1 MNMSNPFPIDD
12 DLPMADPVGVAQRPG
27 VALVRSAA
35 PTFGTYLSIVRERK
49 WLVLGTA
56 AVVTVLALIWV
67 QGVTGGTQ
75 ARAEEARSLES
86 IDIAVSPSGAVTAVS
101 GTTVSVSP
109 DGRRAAAGTRT
120 YAPRDVAKDLP
131 VRVRTAYRTA
141 DGAGTDLSEIAGYT
155 GRVTVDVFVENL
167 TVKPQSLT
175 YDVAG
180 TSRTRTALVGAPL
193 TLSAAVSL
201 DTDPD
206 SVITASSDAQGVT
219 NGVLSRTGDGKSQ
232 VQWAALLA
240 PPQLGATA
248 DLRLVVDAV
257 DFKVPEFGLSVQTG
271 LITDPSVQG
280 LMDAAFRTDTGSQL
294 ALTTSTIEALSQV
307 NESLA
312 KAHAIVD
319 RVSTT
324 LTGNAGTIGTQT
336 LADLTSSSQSLSSSM
351 QSIGT
356 DLSGLTQTLTQTLT
370 STQSSATSQLLQV
383 VNTASAIMG
392 DTSRPA
398 QVPSLESLGC
408 QAQPGAGPTAQA
420 LVGSETPTPAPA
432 AGSGDAAGSAGS
444 GSAVQADSGNGVYG
458 SVNRVSGLLQAYA
471 QANDDC
477 KAAVQ
482 AQLSEALG
490 DADTSTCAQGSVSAT
505 CSLAAAQQQVNA
517 AVASLG
523 EQANAV
529 TAALQPETRAD
540 VLTSSTALGEKVTGV
555 ETALNRLAP
564 SEGGEGT
571 GDLSTETEALNQA
584 VNALTPGVDALVSTL
599 DGIHSSATAAQANN
613 TTARAQIADAARDLC
628 TEIASAKDPAL
639 LQQARARLTSTPCP
653 GAGGGA
659 ADKPADDKPA
669 DGAADNKPADDKPD
683 GGGAADDKPAD
694 KPDDGSSADAALS
707 AQSTSL
713 EQIVTASDTTTP
725 GGATKKDV
733 DAVRTAV
740 ADVVAARDAIVLAV
754 DGAPDD
760 PSKPSLSGSL
770 KDLRT
775 AVTDLRSG
783 YDALSASVTKLDQDQ
798 SAAAAGVRT
807 AFDKTAQETTDAVS
821 TTVGTQ
827 IRLIGAQAG
836 TSRAAVGASFDAAT
850 SGMRAS
856 ADGITS
862 DSARTIQEQTA
873 QIQDQAAGS
882 SAALSSQVEGSLTSM
897 TQGLTGSVV
906 DIEAARSLLTSDLDR
921 VLLDI
926 GSPDGSG
933 TGLVGIMYSSAA
945 LTGSAGYQVAAAN
958 QAVAAHGAVRAQD
971 MEGILLQQAQVK
983 ASLQAQS
990 RVTGL
995 ATPRSAAEQRT
1006 MVYNF
1011 RVGGSR

>member
-1 MNMSNPFPIDD
+1 MLF
-12 DLPMADPVGVAQRPG
+12 
-27 VALVRSAA
+27 RS
-35 PTFGTYLSIVRERK
+35 
-49 WLVLGTA
+49 
-56 AVVTVLALIWV
+56 
-67 QGVTGGTQ
+67 
-75 ARAEEARSLES
+75 
-86 IDIAVSPSGAVTAVS
+86 
-101 GTTVSVSP
+101 
-109 DGRRAAAGTRT
+109 
-120 YAPRDVAKDLP
+120 
-131 VRVRTAYRTA
+131 
-141 DGAGTDLSEIAGYT
+141 
-155 GRVTVDVFVENL
+155 
-167 TVKPQSLT
+167 
-175 YDVAG
+175 
-180 TSRTRTALVGAPL
+180 
-193 TLSAAVSL
+193 
-201 DTDPD
+201 
-206 SVITASSDAQGVT
+206 
-219 NGVLSRTGDGKSQ
+219 

-257 DFKVPEFGLSVQTG
+257 DFKVPEFDLSVQTG

-294 ALTTSTIEALSQV
+294 ALTTSTIGVLSQV

-324 LTGNAGTIGTQT
+324 LTGNADTIGTQT

-356 DLSGLTQTLTQTLT
+356 DLDGLTQTLTQTLT
-370 STQSSATSQLLQV
+370 STQSSTTAQLLQV

-420 LVGSETPTPAPA
+420 LVGSETPAPA
-432 AGSGDAAGSAGS
+432 QGSGDAAGAAGP
-444 GSAVQADSGNGVYG
+444 AAQADSGNGVYG

-490 DADTSTCAQGSVSAT
+490 DADTSTCTQGSVSAT

-523 EQANAV
+523 EQADAV

-540 VLTSSTALGEKVTGV
+540 VLTSSTTLGEKVTGV

-571 GDLSTETEALNQA
+571 GDLSTELEALNQA
-584 VNALTPGVDALVSTL
+584 VDALTPGVDALVSTL
-599 DGIHSSATAAQANN
+599 DDIHSSATAAQANN

-659 ADKPADDKPA
+659 ADNKPA
-669 DGAADNKPADDKPD
+669 DGAADKPADDKP
-683 GGGAADDKPAD
+683 GGGDAADDKPAD

-713 EQIVTASDTTTP
+713 EQVVTASDTTTP

-740 ADVVAARDAIVLAV
+740 ADVAAARDAIVLAV

-783 YDALSASVTKLDQDQ
+783 YDALNASVDKLDQDQ
-798 SAAAAGVRT
+798 TAAAAGVRT
-807 AFDKTAQETTDAVS
+807 AFDKTAKETTDAVS

-827 IRLIGAQAG
+827 IRLIGAQAE

-850 SGMRAS
+850 SGMRTS
-856 ADGITS
+856 AGAITS

-882 SAALSSQVEGSLTSM
+882 SAALSSQIEGSLTSM

-933 TGLVGIMYSSAA
+933 TGLVGIMSSSAA
-945 LTGSAGYQVAAAN
+945 LAGSAGHQVAAAN

-990 RVTGL
+990 RVNGL
-995 ATPRSAAEQRT
+995 AAPRPAAEQRT
-1006 MVYNF
+1006 IVYSF
-1011 RVGGSR
+1011 RVGGPR

>member
-1 MNMSNPFPIDD
+1 MSSDRSTDD
-12 DLPMADPVGVAQRPG
+12 RPAHSAAALLRALSDTRLAAGVRSRLRRARRRPR
-27 VALVRSAA
+27 RSAA
-35 PTFGTYLSIVRERK
+35 AV
-49 WLVLGTA
+49 
-56 AVVTVLALIWV
+56 AVVTVLALIWA

-201 DTDPD
+201 DADPD

-408 QAQPGAGPTAQA
+408 QAQAQPGAEPTAQA

-432 AGSGDAAGSAGS
+432 AGSGDAAGSAGSGS

-471 QANDDC
+471 QANDEC
-477 KAAVQ
+477 RAAVQ

-659 ADKPADDKPA
+659 ADKPADDKP
-669 DGAADNKPADDKPD
+669 DGGGAADNKPADDKPD
-683 GGGAADDKPAD
+683 GDGAADDKPAD

-783 YDALSASVTKLDQDQ
+783 YDALSASVDKLDRDQ
-798 SAAAAGVRT
+798 TAAAAGVRT
-807 AFDKTAQETTDAVS
+807 AFDKTAKETTDAVS

>member
-1 MNMSNPFPIDD
+1 MSSDRPTDNRPAHGAAALLRALSDTR
-12 DLPMADPVGVAQRPG
+12 LAAGVRSRLRRARRRPR
-27 VALVRSAA
+27 RSAA
-35 PTFGTYLSIVRERK
+35 AV
-49 WLVLGTA
+49 
-56 AVVTVLALIWV
+56 AVVTVLALIWA
-67 QGVTGGTQ
+67 QGVTGGAQ

-155 GRVTVDVFVENL
+155 GRITVDVFVENL

-201 DTDPD
+201 DTGPD

-219 NGVLSRTGDGKSQ
+219 NGVLSGTGDGKSQ

-257 DFKVPEFGLSVQTG
+257 DFKVPEFDLSVQTG

-294 ALTTSTIEALSQV
+294 ALTTSTIGVLSQV

-324 LTGNAGTIGTQT
+324 LTGNADTIGTQT

-356 DLSGLTQTLTQTLT
+356 DLDGLTQTLTQTLT
-370 STQSSATSQLLQV
+370 STQSSTTAQLLQV

-420 LVGSETPTPAPA
+420 LVGSETPAPA
-432 AGSGDAAGSAGS
+432 QGSGDAAGAAGP
-444 GSAVQADSGNGVYG
+444 AAAQADSGNGVYG

-490 DADTSTCAQGSVSAT
+490 DADTSTCTQGSVSAT

-523 EQANAV
+523 EQADAV

-540 VLTSSTALGEKVTGV
+540 VLTSSTTLGEKVTGV

-571 GDLSTETEALNQA
+571 GDLSTELETLNQA
-584 VNALTPGVDALVSTL
+584 VDALTPGVDALVSTL
-599 DGIHSSATAAQANN
+599 DDIHSSATAAQANN

-659 ADKPADDKPA
+659 ADNKPA
-669 DGAADNKPADDKPD
+669 DGAADKPADDKP
-683 GGGAADDKPAD
+683 GGGDAADDKPAD

-713 EQIVTASDTTTP
+713 EQVVTASDTTTP
-725 GGATKKDV
+725 GGATRKDV

-740 ADVVAARDAIVLAV
+740 ADVAAARDAIVLAV

-783 YDALSASVTKLDQDQ
+783 YDALNASVDKLDQDQ
-798 SAAAAGVRT
+798 TAAAAGVRT
-807 AFDKTAQETTDAVS
+807 AFDKTAKETTDAVS

-827 IRLIGAQAG
+827 IRLIGAQAE

-850 SGMRAS
+850 SGMRTS
-856 ADGITS
+856 AGAITS

-882 SAALSSQVEGSLTSM
+882 SAALSSQIEGSLTSM

-906 DIEAARSLLTSDLDR
+906 DIEAARSLLTGDLDR

-933 TGLVGIMYSSAA
+933 TGLVGIMSSSAA
-945 LTGSAGYQVAAAN
+945 LAGSAGHQVAAAN

-990 RVTGL
+990 RVNGL
-995 ATPRSAAEQRT
+995 AAPRPAAEQRT
-1006 MVYNF
+1006 IVYSF
-1011 RVGGSR
+1011 RVGGPR

>member
-1 MNMSNPFPIDD
+1 MSSDRPTDNRPAHGAAALLRALSDTR
-12 DLPMADPVGVAQRPG
+12 LAAGVRSRLRRARRRPR
-27 VALVRSAA
+27 RSAA
-35 PTFGTYLSIVRERK
+35 AV
-49 WLVLGTA
+49 

-201 DTDPD
+201 DADPD

-370 STQSSATSQLLQV
+370 STQSSATAQLLQV

-392 DTSRPA
+392 DTSEPA

-420 LVGSETPTPAPA
+420 LVGSQAPTPAGA
-432 AGSGDAAGSAGS
+432 AGPGDAAGAAGP
-444 GSAVQADSGNGVYG
+444 AAAQADSGNGVYG

-639 LQQARARLTSTPCP
+639 LQRARARLTSTPCP

-669 DGAADNKPADDKPD
+669 DKPDDGAADNKPADDKPD

-783 YDALSASVTKLDQDQ
+783 YDALSASVDKLDRDQ
-798 SAAAAGVRT
+798 TAAAAGVRT
-807 AFDKTAQETTDAVS
+807 AFDKTAKETTDAVS

-990 RVTGL
+990 RVNGL
-995 ATPRSAAEQRT
+995 AAPRPAAEQRT
-1006 MVYNF
+1006 VVYSL

>member
-1 MNMSNPFPIDD
+1 MSSDRPTDNRPAHGAAALLRALSDTR
-12 DLPMADPVGVAQRPG
+12 LAAGVRSRLRRARRRPR
-27 VALVRSAA
+27 RSAA
-35 PTFGTYLSIVRERK
+35 AV
-49 WLVLGTA
+49 
-56 AVVTVLALIWV
+56 AVVTVLALTWV

-86 IDIAVSPSGAVTAVS
+86 IDIAISPSGAVTAVS

-201 DTDPD
+201 DADPD

-420 LVGSETPTPAPA
+420 LVGSQAPTPAGA
-432 AGSGDAAGSAGS
+432 AGPGDAAGAAGP
-444 GSAVQADSGNGVYG
+444 AAAQADSGNGVYG

-613 TTARAQIADAARDLC
+613 TTARGQIADAARDLC

-653 GAGGGA
+653 GAGG
-659 ADKPADDKPA
+659 
-669 DGAADNKPADDKPD
+669 GAADNKPADDKPD

-783 YDALSASVTKLDQDQ
+783 YDALSASVDKLDRDQ
-798 SAAAAGVRT
+798 TAAAAGVRT
-807 AFDKTAQETTDAVS
+807 AFDKTAKETTDAVS

-990 RVTGL
+990 RVNGL
-995 ATPRSAAEQRT
+995 AAPRPAAEQRT
-1006 MVYNF
+1006 VVYSL

>member
-1 MNMSNPFPIDD
+1 MSSDRPTDNRPAHGAAALLRALSDTR
-12 DLPMADPVGVAQRPG
+12 LAAGVRSRLRRARRRPR
-27 VALVRSAA
+27 RSAA
-35 PTFGTYLSIVRERK
+35 AV
-49 WLVLGTA
+49 
-56 AVVTVLALIWV
+56 AVVTVLALTWV

-201 DTDPD
+201 DADPD

-420 LVGSETPTPAPA
+420 LVGSQAPTPAGA
-432 AGSGDAAGSAGS
+432 AGPGDAAGAAGP
-444 GSAVQADSGNGVYG
+444 AAAQADSGNGVYG

-555 ETALNRLAP
+555 ETTLNRLAP

-613 TTARAQIADAARDLC
+613 TTARGQIADAARDLC

-783 YDALSASVTKLDQDQ
+783 YDALSASVDKLDRDQ
-798 SAAAAGVRT
+798 TAAAAGVRT
-807 AFDKTAQETTDAVS
+807 AFDKTAKETTDAVS

-873 QIQDQAAGS
+873 QIQGQAAGS

-990 RVTGL
+990 RVNGL
-995 ATPRSAAEQRT
+995 AAPRPAAEQRT
-1006 MVYNF
+1006 VVYSL

>member
-1 MNMSNPFPIDD
+1 MSSDRPTDNRPAHGAAALLRALSDTR
-12 DLPMADPVGVAQRPG
+12 LAAGVRSRLRRARRRPR
-27 VALVRSAA
+27 RSAA
-35 PTFGTYLSIVRERK
+35 AV
-49 WLVLGTA
+49 

-201 DTDPD
+201 DADPD

-420 LVGSETPTPAPA
+420 LVGSQAPTPAGA
-432 AGSGDAAGSAGS
+432 AGPGDAAGAAGP
-444 GSAVQADSGNGVYG
+444 AAAQADSGNGVYG

-733 DAVRTAV
+733 DAVRAAV

-783 YDALSASVTKLDQDQ
+783 YDALSASVDKLDRDQ
-798 SAAAAGVRT
+798 TAAAAGVRT
-807 AFDKTAQETTDAVS
+807 AFDKTAKETTDAVS

-990 RVTGL
+990 RVNGL
-995 ATPRSAAEQRT
+995 AAPRPAAEQRT
-1006 MVYNF
+1006 VVYSL

>member
-1 MNMSNPFPIDD
+1 MSSDRPTDNRPAHGAAALLRALSDTR
-12 DLPMADPVGVAQRPG
+12 LAAGVRSRLRRARRRPR
-27 VALVRSAA
+27 RSAA
-35 PTFGTYLSIVRERK
+35 AV
-49 WLVLGTA
+49 

-201 DTDPD
+201 DADPD

-420 LVGSETPTPAPA
+420 LVGSQAPTPAGA
-432 AGSGDAAGSAGS
+432 AGPGDAAGAAGP
-444 GSAVQADSGNGVYG
+444 AAAQADSGNGVYG

-471 QANDDC
+471 QANDEC
-477 KAAVQ
+477 RAAVQ

-613 TTARAQIADAARDLC
+613 TTARGQIADAARDLC

-783 YDALSASVTKLDQDQ
+783 YDALSASVDKLDRDQ
-798 SAAAAGVRT
+798 TAAAAGVRT
-807 AFDKTAQETTDAVS
+807 AFDKTAKETTDAVS

-990 RVTGL
+990 RVNGL
-995 ATPRSAAEQRT
+995 AAPRPAAEQRT
-1006 MVYNF
+1006 VVYSL

>member
-1 MNMSNPFPIDD
+1 MSSDRPTDNRPAHGAAALLRALSDTR
-12 DLPMADPVGVAQRPG
+12 LAAGVRSRLRRARRRPR
-27 VALVRSAA
+27 RSAA
-35 PTFGTYLSIVRERK
+35 AV
-49 WLVLGTA
+49 
-56 AVVTVLALIWV
+56 AVVTVLALIWA
-67 QGVTGGTQ
+67 QGVTGGAQ

-201 DTDPD
+201 DTGPD

-219 NGVLSRTGDGKSQ
+219 NGVLSGTGDGKSQ

-257 DFKVPEFGLSVQTG
+257 DFKVPEFDLSVQTG

-294 ALTTSTIEALSQV
+294 ALTTSTIGVLSQV

-324 LTGNAGTIGTQT
+324 LTGNADTIGTQT

-356 DLSGLTQTLTQTLT
+356 DLDGLTQTLTQTLT
-370 STQSSATSQLLQV
+370 STQSSTTAQLLQV

-420 LVGSETPTPAPA
+420 LVGSETPAPA
-432 AGSGDAAGSAGS
+432 QGSGDAAGAAGP
-444 GSAVQADSGNGVYG
+444 AAAQADSGNGVYG

-490 DADTSTCAQGSVSAT
+490 DADTSTCTQGSVSAT

-523 EQANAV
+523 EQADAV

-540 VLTSSTALGEKVTGV
+540 VLTSSTTLGEKVTGV

-564 SEGGEGT
+564 SEGGAGT
-571 GDLSTETEALNQA
+571 GDLSTELETLNQA
-584 VNALTPGVDALVSTL
+584 VDALTPGVDALVSTL
-599 DGIHSSATAAQANN
+599 DDIHSSATAAQANN

-659 ADKPADDKPA
+659 ADNKPA
-669 DGAADNKPADDKPD
+669 DGAADKPADDKP
-683 GGGAADDKPAD
+683 GGGDAADDKPAD

-713 EQIVTASDTTTP
+713 EQVVTASDTTTP

-740 ADVVAARDAIVLAV
+740 ADVAAARDAIVLAV

-783 YDALSASVTKLDQDQ
+783 YDALNASVDKLDQDQ
-798 SAAAAGVRT
+798 TAAAAGVRT
-807 AFDKTAQETTDAVS
+807 AFDKTAKETTDAVS

-827 IRLIGAQAG
+827 IRLIGAQAE

-850 SGMRAS
+850 SGMRTS
-856 ADGITS
+856 AGAITS

-882 SAALSSQVEGSLTSM
+882 SAALSSQIEGSLTSM

-933 TGLVGIMYSSAA
+933 TGLVGIMSSSAA
-945 LTGSAGYQVAAAN
+945 LAGSAGHQVAAAN

-990 RVTGL
+990 RVNGL
-995 ATPRSAAEQRT
+995 AAPRPAAEQRT
-1006 MVYNF
+1006 IVYSF
-1011 RVGGSR
+1011 RVGGPR

>member
-1 MNMSNPFPIDD
+1 MSSDRPTDNRPAHGAAALLRALSDTR
-12 DLPMADPVGVAQRPG
+12 LAAGVRSRLRRARRRPR
-27 VALVRSAA
+27 RSAA
-35 PTFGTYLSIVRERK
+35 AV
-49 WLVLGTA
+49 

-201 DTDPD
+201 DADPD

-392 DTSRPA
+392 DTSLPA

-420 LVGSETPTPAPA
+420 LVGSQAPTPAGAAGPA
-432 AGSGDAAGSAGS
+432 AA
-444 GSAVQADSGNGVYG
+444 QADSGNGVYG

-613 TTARAQIADAARDLC
+613 TTARGQIADAARDLC

-659 ADKPADDKPA
+659 ADKPADDKP
-669 DGAADNKPADDKPD
+669 DGGGAADKPADDKPD

-733 DAVRTAV
+733 DAVRAAV

-783 YDALSASVTKLDQDQ
+783 YDALSASVDKLDRDQ
-798 SAAAAGVRT
+798 TAAAAGVRT
-807 AFDKTAQETTDAVS
+807 AFDKTAKETTDAVS

-990 RVTGL
+990 RVNGL
-995 ATPRSAAEQRT
+995 AAPRPAAEQRT
-1006 MVYNF
+1006 VVYSL

>member
-1 MNMSNPFPIDD
+1 MSSDRPTDNRPAHGAAALLRALSDTR
-12 DLPMADPVGVAQRPG
+12 LAAGVRSRLRRARRRPR
-27 VALVRSAA
+27 RSAA
-35 PTFGTYLSIVRERK
+35 AV
-49 WLVLGTA
+49 
-56 AVVTVLALIWV
+56 AVVTVLALIWA
-67 QGVTGGTQ
+67 QGVTGGAQ

-201 DTDPD
+201 DTGPD

-219 NGVLSRTGDGKSQ
+219 NGVLSGTGDGKSQ

-324 LTGNAGTIGTQT
+324 LTGNADTIGTQT

-370 STQSSATSQLLQV
+370 STQSSTTAQLLQV

-420 LVGSETPTPAPA
+420 LVGSQAPTPAGA
-432 AGSGDAAGSAGS
+432 AGPGDAAGAAGP
-444 GSAVQADSGNGVYG
+444 AAAQADSGNGVYG

-490 DADTSTCAQGSVSAT
+490 DADTSTCTQGSVSAT

-523 EQANAV
+523 EQADAV

-783 YDALSASVTKLDQDQ
+783 YDALSASVDKLDRDQ
-798 SAAAAGVRT
+798 TAAAAGVRT
-807 AFDKTAQETTDAVS
+807 AFDKTAKETTDAVS

-933 TGLVGIMYSSAA
+933 TGLVGIMSSSAA
-945 LTGSAGYQVAAAN
+945 LAGSAGYQVAAAN

-990 RVTGL
+990 RVNGL
-995 ATPRSAAEQRT
+995 AAPRPAAEQRT
-1006 MVYNF
+1006 VVYSL

>member
-1 MNMSNPFPIDD
+1 MSSDRPTDNRPAHGAAALLRALSDTR
-12 DLPMADPVGVAQRPG
+12 LAAGVRSRLRRARRRPR
-27 VALVRSAA
+27 RSAA
-35 PTFGTYLSIVRERK
+35 AV
-49 WLVLGTA
+49 
-56 AVVTVLALIWV
+56 AVVTVLALIWA
-67 QGVTGGTQ
+67 QGVTGGAQ

-201 DTDPD
+201 DTGPD

-219 NGVLSRTGDGKSQ
+219 NGVLSRTGEGKSQ

-257 DFKVPEFGLSVQTG
+257 DFKVPEFDLSVQTG

-294 ALTTSTIEALSQV
+294 ALTTSTIGVLSQV

-324 LTGNAGTIGTQT
+324 LTGNADTIGTQT

-356 DLSGLTQTLTQTLT
+356 DLDGLTQTLTQTLT
-370 STQSSATSQLLQV
+370 STQSSTTAQLLQV

-420 LVGSETPTPAPA
+420 LVGSETPAPA
-432 AGSGDAAGSAGS
+432 QGSGDAAGAAGP
-444 GSAVQADSGNGVYG
+444 AAQADSGNGVYG

-471 QANDDC
+471 QANDEC
-477 KAAVQ
+477 RAAVQ

-490 DADTSTCAQGSVSAT
+490 DADTSTCTQGSVSAT

-523 EQANAV
+523 EQADAV

-540 VLTSSTALGEKVTGV
+540 VLTSSTTLGEKVTGV

-571 GDLSTETEALNQA
+571 GDLSTELETLNQA
-584 VNALTPGVDALVSTL
+584 VDALTPGVDALVSTL
-599 DGIHSSATAAQANN
+599 DDIHSSATAAQANN

-659 ADKPADDKPA
+659 ADNKPA
-669 DGAADNKPADDKPD
+669 DGAADKPADDKP
-683 GGGAADDKPAD
+683 GGGDAADDKPAD

-713 EQIVTASDTTTP
+713 EQVVTASDTTTP

-740 ADVVAARDAIVLAV
+740 ADVAAARDAIVLAV

-783 YDALSASVTKLDQDQ
+783 YDALNASVDKLDQDQ
-798 SAAAAGVRT
+798 TAAAAGVRT
-807 AFDKTAQETTDAVS
+807 AFDKTAKETTDAVS

-827 IRLIGAQAG
+827 IRLIGAQAE

-850 SGMRAS
+850 SGMRTS
-856 ADGITS
+856 AGAITS

-882 SAALSSQVEGSLTSM
+882 SAALSSQIEGSLTSM

-933 TGLVGIMYSSAA
+933 TGLVGIMSSSAA
-945 LTGSAGYQVAAAN
+945 LAGSAGHQVAAAN

-990 RVTGL
+990 RVNGL
-995 ATPRSAAEQRT
+995 AAPRPAAEQRT
-1006 MVYNF
+1006 IVYSF
-1011 RVGGSR
+1011 RVGGPR

>member
-1 MNMSNPFPIDD
+1 MSSDRPTDNRPAHGAAALLRALSDTR
-12 DLPMADPVGVAQRPG
+12 LAAGVRSRLRRARRRPR
-27 VALVRSAA
+27 RSAA
-35 PTFGTYLSIVRERK
+35 AV
-49 WLVLGTA
+49 
-56 AVVTVLALIWV
+56 AVVTVLALIWA

-109 DGRRAAAGTRT
+109 DGRRAAAGTRA

-180 TSRTRTALVGAPL
+180 TAHTRTALVGAPL
-193 TLSAAVSL
+193 TLSAAVCL
-201 DTDPD
+201 DANPD

-257 DFKVPEFGLSVQTG
+257 DFKVPEFDLSVQTG

-294 ALTTSTIEALSQV
+294 ALTTSTIEVLSQV

-370 STQSSATSQLLQV
+370 SAQSSTASQLLQV

-392 DTSRPA
+392 DTSEPA

-420 LVGSETPTPAPA
+420 LVGSETPAPA
-432 AGSGDAAGSAGS
+432 QGSGDAAGAAGP
-444 GSAVQADSGNGVYG
+444 AAAQADSGNGVYG

-471 QANDDC
+471 QANDEC
-477 KAAVQ
+477 RAAVQ

-490 DADTSTCAQGSVSAT
+490 DADTSTCTQGSVSAT

-523 EQANAV
+523 EQADAV

-540 VLTSSTALGEKVTGV
+540 VLTSSTTLGEKVTGV

-571 GDLSTETEALNQA
+571 GDLSTELETLNQA
-584 VNALTPGVDALVSTL
+584 VDALTPGVDALVSTL
-599 DGIHSSATAAQANN
+599 DGIHSWATTAQTHN
-613 TTARAQIADAARDLC
+613 TTARGQIEAAAADLC
-628 TEIASAKDPAL
+628 TEIASAKNPAL

-653 GAGGGA
+653 GAADNKPGGG
-659 ADKPADDKPA
+659 ADDKPA
-669 DGAADNKPADDKPD
+669 DN
-683 GGGAADDKPAD
+683 

-707 AQSTSL
+707 AQSTNL
-713 EQIVTASDTTTP
+713 EQIATASDTTTP

-740 ADVVAARDAIVLAV
+740 ADVAAARDAIVLAV

-783 YDALSASVTKLDQDQ
+783 YDALNASVDKLDQDQ
-798 SAAAAGVRT
+798 TAAAAGVRT
-807 AFDKTAQETTDAVS
+807 AFDKTAKETTDAVS

-827 IRLIGAQAG
+827 IRLIGAQAE

-850 SGMRAS
+850 SGMRTS
-856 ADGITS
+856 AGAITS

-882 SAALSSQVEGSLTSM
+882 SAALSSQIEGSLTSM

-933 TGLVGIMYSSAA
+933 TGLVGIMSSSAA
-945 LTGSAGYQVAAAN
+945 LAGSAGYQVAAAN

>member
-1 MNMSNPFPIDD
+1 MSSDRSTDD
-12 DLPMADPVGVAQRPG
+12 RPAHGAAALLRALSDTRLAAGVRSRLRRARRRPR
-27 VALVRSAA
+27 RSAA
-35 PTFGTYLSIVRERK
+35 AV
-49 WLVLGTA
+49 
-56 AVVTVLALIWV
+56 AVVTVLALIWA

-109 DGRRAAAGTRT
+109 DGRRAAAGTRA

-180 TSRTRTALVGAPL
+180 TAHTRTALVGAPL

-257 DFKVPEFGLSVQTG
+257 DFKVPEFDLSVQTG

-294 ALTTSTIEALSQV
+294 ALTTSTIEVLSQV

-370 STQSSATSQLLQV
+370 SAQSSTASQLLQV

-392 DTSRPA
+392 DTSEPA

-408 QAQPGAGPTAQA
+408 QAQAQPGAEPTAQA

-471 QANDDC
+471 QANDEC
-477 KAAVQ
+477 RAAVQ

-490 DADTSTCAQGSVSAT
+490 DADTSTCTQGSVSAT

-523 EQANAV
+523 EQADAV

-540 VLTSSTALGEKVTGV
+540 VLTSSTTLGEKVTGV

-571 GDLSTETEALNQA
+571 GDLSTELETLNQA
-584 VNALTPGVDALVSTL
+584 VDALTPGVDALVSTL
-599 DGIHSSATAAQANN
+599 DDIHSWATTAQTNN
-613 TTARAQIADAARDLC
+613 TTARGQIEAAAADLC
-628 TEIASAKDPAL
+628 TEIASAKNPAL

-653 GAGGGA
+653 GAADNKPDDKPDDKPGGGA
-659 ADKPADDKPA
+659 ADKPAD
-669 DGAADNKPADDKPD
+669 N
-683 GGGAADDKPAD
+683 

-707 AQSTSL
+707 TQSTNL
-713 EQIVTASDTTTP
+713 EQIATASDTTTP

-807 AFDKTAQETTDAVS
+807 AFDKTAKETTDAVS

-827 IRLIGAQAG
+827 IRLIGAQAE

-850 SGMRAS
+850 SGMRTS
-856 ADGITS
+856 ADAITS
-862 DSARTIQEQTA
+862 DSARTIQAQTA

-882 SAALSSQVEGSLTSM
+882 SAALSSQIEGSLTSM

-933 TGLVGIMYSSAA
+933 TGLVGIMSSSAA
-945 LTGSAGYQVAAAN
+945 LAGSAGYQVAAAN

>member
-1 MNMSNPFPIDD
+1 MSSDRPTDNRPAHGAAALLRALSDTR
-12 DLPMADPVGVAQRPG
+12 LAAGVRSRLRRARRRPR
-27 VALVRSAA
+27 RSAA
-35 PTFGTYLSIVRERK
+35 AV
-49 WLVLGTA
+49 
-56 AVVTVLALIWV
+56 AVVTVLALTWV

-180 TSRTRTALVGAPL
+180 ISRTRTALVGAPL

-201 DTDPD
+201 DADPD

-420 LVGSETPTPAPA
+420 LVGSQAPTPAGA
-432 AGSGDAAGSAGS
+432 AGPGDAAGAAGP
-444 GSAVQADSGNGVYG
+444 AAAQADSGNGVYG

-613 TTARAQIADAARDLC
+613 TTARGQIADAARDLC

-783 YDALSASVTKLDQDQ
+783 YDALSASVDKLDRDQ
-798 SAAAAGVRT
+798 TAAAAGVRT
-807 AFDKTAQETTDAVS
+807 AFDKTAKETTDAVS

-933 TGLVGIMYSSAA
+933 TGLVGIMSSSAA
-945 LTGSAGYQVAAAN
+945 LAGSAGYQVAAAN

-990 RVTGL
+990 RVNGL
-995 ATPRSAAEQRT
+995 AAPRPAAEQRT
-1006 MVYNF
+1006 VVYSL

>member
-1 MNMSNPFPIDD
+1 MSSDRPTDNRPAHGAAALLRALSDTR
-12 DLPMADPVGVAQRPG
+12 LAAGVRSRLRRARRRPR
-27 VALVRSAA
+27 RSAA
-35 PTFGTYLSIVRERK
+35 
-49 WLVLGTA
+49 
-56 AVVTVLALIWV
+56 AVAVATVLALTWV

-201 DTDPD
+201 DADPD

-420 LVGSETPTPAPA
+420 LVGSQAPTPAGA
-432 AGSGDAAGSAGS
+432 AGPGDAAGAAGP
-444 GSAVQADSGNGVYG
+444 AAAQADSGNGVYG

-613 TTARAQIADAARDLC
+613 TTARGQIADAARDLC

-783 YDALSASVTKLDQDQ
+783 YDALSASVDKLDRDQ
-798 SAAAAGVRT
+798 TAAAAGVRT
-807 AFDKTAQETTDAVS
+807 AFDKTAKETTDAVS

-990 RVTGL
+990 RVNGL
-995 ATPRSAAEQRT
+995 AAPRPAAEQRT
-1006 MVYNF
+1006 VVYSL

>member
-1 MNMSNPFPIDD
+1 MSSDRPTDNRPAHGAAALLRALSDTR
-12 DLPMADPVGVAQRPG
+12 LAAGVRSRLRRARRRPR
-27 VALVRSAA
+27 RSAA
-35 PTFGTYLSIVRERK
+35 AV
-49 WLVLGTA
+49 

-201 DTDPD
+201 DADPD

-420 LVGSETPTPAPA
+420 LVGSQAPTPAGA
-432 AGSGDAAGSAGS
+432 AGPGDAAGAAGP
-444 GSAVQADSGNGVYG
+444 AAAQADSGNGVYG

-613 TTARAQIADAARDLC
+613 TTARGQIADAARDLC

-659 ADKPADDKPA
+659 ADKPADKPD

-783 YDALSASVTKLDQDQ
+783 YDALSASVDKLDRDQ
-798 SAAAAGVRT
+798 TAAAAGVRT
-807 AFDKTAQETTDAVS
+807 AFDKTAKETTDAVS

-990 RVTGL
+990 RVNGL
-995 ATPRSAAEQRT
+995 AAPRPAAEQRT
-1006 MVYNF
+1006 VVYSL

>member
-1 MNMSNPFPIDD
+1 MSSDRPTDNRPAHGAAALLRALSDTR
-12 DLPMADPVGVAQRPG
+12 LAAGVRSRLRRARRRPR
-27 VALVRSAA
+27 RSAA
-35 PTFGTYLSIVRERK
+35 AV
-49 WLVLGTA
+49 
-56 AVVTVLALIWV
+56 AVVTVLALIWA
-67 QGVTGGTQ
+67 QGVTGGAQ

-201 DTDPD
+201 DTGPD

-219 NGVLSRTGDGKSQ
+219 NGVLSGTGDGKSQ

-257 DFKVPEFGLSVQTG
+257 DFKVPEFDLSVQTG

-294 ALTTSTIEALSQV
+294 ALTTSTIGVLSQV

-324 LTGNAGTIGTQT
+324 LTGNADTIGTQT

-356 DLSGLTQTLTQTLT
+356 DLDGLTQTLTQTLT
-370 STQSSATSQLLQV
+370 STQSSTTAQLLQV

-392 DTSRPA
+392 DTSQPA

-420 LVGSETPTPAPA
+420 LVGSETPAPA
-432 AGSGDAAGSAGS
+432 QGSGDAAGAAGP
-444 GSAVQADSGNGVYG
+444 AAAQADSGNGVYG

-490 DADTSTCAQGSVSAT
+490 DADTSTCTQGSVSAT

-523 EQANAV
+523 EQADAV

-540 VLTSSTALGEKVTGV
+540 VLTSSTTLGEKVTGV

-571 GDLSTETEALNQA
+571 GDLSTELETLNQA
-584 VNALTPGVDALVSTL
+584 VDALTPGVDALVSTL
-599 DGIHSSATAAQANN
+599 DDIHSSATAAQANN

-659 ADKPADDKPA
+659 ADNKPA
-669 DGAADNKPADDKPD
+669 DGAADKPADDKP
-683 GGGAADDKPAD
+683 GGGDAADDKPAD

-713 EQIVTASDTTTP
+713 EQVVTASDTTTP

-740 ADVVAARDAIVLAV
+740 ADVAAARDAIVLAV

-783 YDALSASVTKLDQDQ
+783 YDALNASVDKLDQDQ
-798 SAAAAGVRT
+798 TAAAAGVRT
-807 AFDKTAQETTDAVS
+807 AFDKTAKETTDAVS

-827 IRLIGAQAG
+827 IRLIGAQAE

-850 SGMRAS
+850 SGMRTS
-856 ADGITS
+856 AGAITS

-882 SAALSSQVEGSLTSM
+882 SAALSSQIEGSLTSM

-906 DIEAARSLLTSDLDR
+906 DIEAARSLLTGDLDR

-933 TGLVGIMYSSAA
+933 TGLVGIMSSSAA
-945 LTGSAGYQVAAAN
+945 LAGSAGHQVAAAN

-990 RVTGL
+990 RVNGL
-995 ATPRSAAEQRT
+995 AAPRPAAEQRT
-1006 MVYNF
+1006 IVYSF
-1011 RVGGSR
+1011 RVGGPR

>member
-1 MNMSNPFPIDD
+1 MSSDRPTDNRPAHGAAALLRALSDTR
-12 DLPMADPVGVAQRPG
+12 LAAGVRSRLRRARRRPR
-27 VALVRSAA
+27 RSAA
-35 PTFGTYLSIVRERK
+35 AV
-49 WLVLGTA
+49 

-201 DTDPD
+201 DADPD

-392 DTSRPA
+392 DTSLPA

-420 LVGSETPTPAPA
+420 LVGSQAPTPAGA
-432 AGSGDAAGSAGS
+432 AGPGDAAGAAGP
-444 GSAVQADSGNGVYG
+444 AAAQADSGNGVYG

-482 AQLSEALG
+482 TQLSEALG

-613 TTARAQIADAARDLC
+613 TTARGQIADAARDLC

-669 DGAADNKPADDKPD
+669 D
-683 GGGAADDKPAD
+683 GGAADDKPAD

-783 YDALSASVTKLDQDQ
+783 YDALSASVDKLDRDQ
-798 SAAAAGVRT
+798 TAAAAGVRT
-807 AFDKTAQETTDAVS
+807 AFDKTAKETTDAVS

-990 RVTGL
+990 RVNGL
-995 ATPRSAAEQRT
+995 AAPRPAAEQRT
-1006 MVYNF
+1006 VVYSL

>member
-1 MNMSNPFPIDD
+1 MSSDRPTDNRPAHGAAALLRALSDTR
-12 DLPMADPVGVAQRPG
+12 LAAGVRSRLRRARRRPR
-27 VALVRSAA
+27 RSAA
-35 PTFGTYLSIVRERK
+35 AV
-49 WLVLGTA
+49 

-201 DTDPD
+201 DADPD

-420 LVGSETPTPAPA
+420 LVGSQAPTPAGA
-432 AGSGDAAGSAGS
+432 AGPGDAAGAAGP
-444 GSAVQADSGNGVYG
+444 AAAQADSGNGVYG

-783 YDALSASVTKLDQDQ
+783 YDALSASVDKLDRDQ
-798 SAAAAGVRT
+798 TAAAAGVRT
-807 AFDKTAQETTDAVS
+807 AFDKTAKETTDAVS

-990 RVTGL
+990 RVNGL
-995 ATPRSAAEQRT
+995 AAPRPAAEQRT
-1006 MVYNF
+1006 VVYSL

>member
-1 MNMSNPFPIDD
+1 MSSDRSTDD
-12 DLPMADPVGVAQRPG
+12 RPAHSAAALLRALSDTRLAAGVRSRLRRARRRPR
-27 VALVRSAA
+27 RSAA
-35 PTFGTYLSIVRERK
+35 AV
-49 WLVLGTA
+49 
-56 AVVTVLALIWV
+56 AVVTVLALIWA

-109 DGRRAAAGTRT
+109 DGRRAAAGTRA

-141 DGAGTDLSEIAGYT
+141 DGAGTDLSEIAGHT
-155 GRVTVDVFVENL
+155 GRVTIDVFVENL

-180 TSRTRTALVGAPL
+180 TAHTRTALVGAPL

-257 DFKVPEFGLSVQTG
+257 DFKVPEFDLSVQTG

-294 ALTTSTIEALSQV
+294 ALTTSTIEVLSQV

-370 STQSSATSQLLQV
+370 SAQSSTASQLLQV

-392 DTSRPA
+392 DTSEPA

-408 QAQPGAGPTAQA
+408 QAQAQPGAEPTAQA

-432 AGSGDAAGSAGS
+432 AGSGDAAGSAGSGS

-471 QANDDC
+471 QANDEC
-477 KAAVQ
+477 RAAVQ

-490 DADTSTCAQGSVSAT
+490 DADTSTCTQGSVSAT

-523 EQANAV
+523 EQADAV

-540 VLTSSTALGEKVTGV
+540 VLTSSTTLGEKVTGV

-571 GDLSTETEALNQA
+571 GDLSTELETLNQA
-584 VNALTPGVDALVSTL
+584 VDALTPGVDALVSTL
-599 DGIHSSATAAQANN
+599 DGIHSWATTAQTNN
-613 TTARAQIADAARDLC
+613 TTARGQIEAAAADLC
-628 TEIASAKDPAL
+628 TEIASAKNPAL

-653 GAGGGA
+653 GAADNKPGGG
-659 ADKPADDKPA
+659 ADDKPA
-669 DGAADNKPADDKPD
+669 DNKP
-683 GGGAADDKPAD
+683 DDKPAD
-694 KPDDGSSADAALS
+694 NKPDDGSSADAALS
-707 AQSTSL
+707 AQSTNL
-713 EQIVTASDTTTP
+713 EQIATASDTTTP

-827 IRLIGAQAG
+827 IRLIGAQAE

-850 SGMRAS
+850 SGMRTS
-856 ADGITS
+856 ADAITS
-862 DSARTIQEQTA
+862 DSARTIQAQTA

-882 SAALSSQVEGSLTSM
+882 SAALSSQIEGSLTSM

-933 TGLVGIMYSSAA
+933 TGLVGIMSSSAA
-945 LTGSAGYQVAAAN
+945 LAGSAGYQVAAAN

>member
-1 MNMSNPFPIDD
+1 MSSDRPTDNRPAHGAAALLRALSDTR
-12 DLPMADPVGVAQRPG
+12 LAAGVRSRLRRARRRPR
-27 VALVRSAA
+27 RSAA
-35 PTFGTYLSIVRERK
+35 AV
-49 WLVLGTA
+49 

-109 DGRRAAAGTRT
+109 DGRRAVAGTRT

-201 DTDPD
+201 DADPD

-420 LVGSETPTPAPA
+420 LVGSQAPTPAGAAGPA
-432 AGSGDAAGSAGS
+432 AA
-444 GSAVQADSGNGVYG
+444 QADSGNGVYG

-613 TTARAQIADAARDLC
+613 TTARGQIADAARDLC

-783 YDALSASVTKLDQDQ
+783 YDALSASVDKLDRDQ
-798 SAAAAGVRT
+798 TAAAAGVRT
-807 AFDKTAQETTDAVS
+807 AFDKTAKETTDAVS

-990 RVTGL
+990 RVNGL
-995 ATPRSAAEQRT
+995 AAPRPAAEQRT
-1006 MVYNF
+1006 VVYSL

>member
-1 MNMSNPFPIDD
+1 MSSDRPTDNRPAHGAAALLRALSDTR
-12 DLPMADPVGVAQRPG
+12 LAAGVRSRLRRARRRPR
-27 VALVRSAA
+27 RSAA
-35 PTFGTYLSIVRERK
+35 AV
-49 WLVLGTA
+49 
-56 AVVTVLALIWV
+56 AVVTVLALIWA
-67 QGVTGGTQ
+67 QGVTGGAQ

-201 DTDPD
+201 DTGPD

-257 DFKVPEFGLSVQTG
+257 DFKVPEFDLSVQTG

-294 ALTTSTIEALSQV
+294 ALTTSTIGVLSQV

-324 LTGNAGTIGTQT
+324 LTGNADTIGTQT

-356 DLSGLTQTLTQTLT
+356 DLDGLTQTLTQTLT
-370 STQSSATSQLLQV
+370 STQSSTTAQLLQV

-392 DTSRPA
+392 DTSQPA

-420 LVGSETPTPAPA
+420 LVGSETPAPA
-432 AGSGDAAGSAGS
+432 QGSGDAASAAGP
-444 GSAVQADSGNGVYG
+444 AAQADSGNGVYG

-490 DADTSTCAQGSVSAT
+490 DADTSTCTQGSVSAT

-523 EQANAV
+523 EQADAV

-540 VLTSSTALGEKVTGV
+540 VLTSSTTLGEKVTGV

-571 GDLSTETEALNQA
+571 GDLSTELETLNQA
-584 VNALTPGVDALVSTL
+584 VDALTPGVDALVSTL
-599 DGIHSSATAAQANN
+599 DDIHSSATAAQANN

-659 ADKPADDKPA
+659 ADNKPA
-669 DGAADNKPADDKPD
+669 DGAADKPADDKP
-683 GGGAADDKPAD
+683 GGGDAADDKPAD

-713 EQIVTASDTTTP
+713 EQVVTASDTTTP

-740 ADVVAARDAIVLAV
+740 ADVAAARDAIVLAV

-783 YDALSASVTKLDQDQ
+783 YDALNASVDKLDQDQ
-798 SAAAAGVRT
+798 TAAAAGVRT
-807 AFDKTAQETTDAVS
+807 AFDKTAKETTDAVS

-827 IRLIGAQAG
+827 IRLIGAQAE

-850 SGMRAS
+850 SGMRTSAS
-856 ADGITS
+856 AITS

-882 SAALSSQVEGSLTSM
+882 SAALSSQIEGSLTSM

-933 TGLVGIMYSSAA
+933 TGLVGIMSSSAA
-945 LTGSAGYQVAAAN
+945 LAGSAGHQVAAAN

-990 RVTGL
+990 RVNGL
-995 ATPRSAAEQRT
+995 AAPRPAAEQRT
-1006 MVYNF
+1006 IVYSF
-1011 RVGGSR
+1011 RVGGPR

>member
-1 MNMSNPFPIDD
+1 MSSDRPTDNRPAHGAAALLRALSDTR
-12 DLPMADPVGVAQRPG
+12 LAAGVRSRLRRARRRPR
-27 VALVRSAA
+27 RSAA
-35 PTFGTYLSIVRERK
+35 AV
-49 WLVLGTA
+49 
-56 AVVTVLALIWV
+56 AVVTVLALIWA
-67 QGVTGGTQ
+67 QGVTGGAQ

-201 DTDPD
+201 DTGPD

-219 NGVLSRTGDGKSQ
+219 NGVLSGTGDGKSQ

-257 DFKVPEFGLSVQTG
+257 DFKVPEFDLSVQTG

-294 ALTTSTIEALSQV
+294 ALTTSTIGVLSQV

-324 LTGNAGTIGTQT
+324 LTGNADTIGTQT

-356 DLSGLTQTLTQTLT
+356 DLDGLTQTLTQTLT
-370 STQSSATSQLLQV
+370 STQSSTTAQLLQV

-420 LVGSETPTPAPA
+420 LVGSETPAPA
-432 AGSGDAAGSAGS
+432 QGSGDAAGAAGP
-444 GSAVQADSGNGVYG
+444 AAQADSGNGVYG

-490 DADTSTCAQGSVSAT
+490 DADTSTCTQGSVSAT

-523 EQANAV
+523 EQADAV

-540 VLTSSTALGEKVTGV
+540 VLTSSTTLGEKVTGV

-571 GDLSTETEALNQA
+571 GDLSTELETLNQA
-584 VNALTPGVDALVSTL
+584 VDALTPGVDALVSTL
-599 DGIHSSATAAQANN
+599 DDIHSSATAAQANN

-659 ADKPADDKPA
+659 ADNKPA
-669 DGAADNKPADDKPD
+669 DGAADKPADDKP
-683 GGGAADDKPAD
+683 GGGDAADDKPAD

-713 EQIVTASDTTTP
+713 EQVVTASDTTTP

-740 ADVVAARDAIVLAV
+740 ADVAAARDAIVLAV

-783 YDALSASVTKLDQDQ
+783 YDALNASVDKLDQDQ
-798 SAAAAGVRT
+798 TAAAAGVRT
-807 AFDKTAQETTDAVS
+807 AFDKTAKETTDAVS

-827 IRLIGAQAG
+827 IRLIGAQAE

-850 SGMRAS
+850 SGMRTS
-856 ADGITS
+856 AGAITS

-933 TGLVGIMYSSAA
+933 TGLVGIMSSSAA
-945 LTGSAGYQVAAAN
+945 LAGSAGHQVAAAN

-990 RVTGL
+990 RVNGL
-995 ATPRSAAEQRT
+995 AAPRPAAEQRT
-1006 MVYNF
+1006 IVYSF
-1011 RVGGSR
+1011 RVGGPR

>member
-1 MNMSNPFPIDD
+1 MSSDRPTDNRPAHGAAALLRALSDTR
-12 DLPMADPVGVAQRPG
+12 LAAGVRSRLRRARRRPR
-27 VALVRSAA
+27 RSAA
-35 PTFGTYLSIVRERK
+35 AV
-49 WLVLGTA
+49 
-56 AVVTVLALIWV
+56 AVVTVLALIWA
-67 QGVTGGTQ
+67 QGVTGGAQ

-201 DTDPD
+201 DTGPD

-420 LVGSETPTPAPA
+420 LVGSQAPTPAGA
-432 AGSGDAAGSAGS
+432 AGPGDAAGAAGP
-444 GSAVQADSGNGVYG
+444 AAAQADSGNGVYG

-540 VLTSSTALGEKVTGV
+540 VLTSSTTLGEKVTGV

-613 TTARAQIADAARDLC
+613 TTARGQIADAARDLC

-740 ADVVAARDAIVLAV
+740 ADVAAARDAIVLAV

-783 YDALSASVTKLDQDQ
+783 YDALSASVDKLDRDQ
-798 SAAAAGVRT
+798 TAAAAGVRT
-807 AFDKTAQETTDAVS
+807 AFDKTAKETTDAVS

-882 SAALSSQVEGSLTSM
+882 SAALSSQIEGSLTSM

-990 RVTGL
+990 RVNGL
-995 ATPRSAAEQRT
+995 AAPRPAAEQRT
-1006 MVYNF
+1006 VVYSL

>member
-1 MNMSNPFPIDD
+1 MSSDRPTDNRPAHGAAALLRALSDTR
-12 DLPMADPVGVAQRPG
+12 LAAGVRSRLRRARRRPR
-27 VALVRSAA
+27 RSAA
-35 PTFGTYLSIVRERK
+35 AV
-49 WLVLGTA
+49 
-56 AVVTVLALIWV
+56 AVVTVLALTWV

-180 TSRTRTALVGAPL
+180 ISRTRTALVGAPL

-201 DTDPD
+201 DADPD

-392 DTSRPA
+392 DTSEPA

-420 LVGSETPTPAPA
+420 LVGSQAPTPAGA
-432 AGSGDAAGSAGS
+432 AGPGDAAGAAGP
-444 GSAVQADSGNGVYG
+444 AAAQADSGNGVYG

-613 TTARAQIADAARDLC
+613 TTARGQIADAARDLC

-783 YDALSASVTKLDQDQ
+783 YDALSASVDKLDRDQ
-798 SAAAAGVRT
+798 TAAAAGVRT
-807 AFDKTAQETTDAVS
+807 AFDKTAKETTDAVS

-990 RVTGL
+990 RVNGL
-995 ATPRSAAEQRT
+995 AAPRPAAEQRT
-1006 MVYNF
+1006 VVYSL

>member
-1 MNMSNPFPIDD
+1 MSSDRPTDNRPAHGAAALLRALSDTR
-12 DLPMADPVGVAQRPG
+12 LAAGVRSRLRRARRRPR
-27 VALVRSAA
+27 RSAA
-35 PTFGTYLSIVRERK
+35 AV
-49 WLVLGTA
+49 
-56 AVVTVLALIWV
+56 AVVTVLALIWA
-67 QGVTGGTQ
+67 QGVTGGAQ

-201 DTDPD
+201 DTGPD

-219 NGVLSRTGDGKSQ
+219 NGVLSGTGDGKSQ

-257 DFKVPEFGLSVQTG
+257 DFKVPEFDLSVQTG

-294 ALTTSTIEALSQV
+294 ALTTSTIGVLSQV

-324 LTGNAGTIGTQT
+324 LTGNADTIGTQT

-356 DLSGLTQTLTQTLT
+356 DLDGLTQTLTQTLT
-370 STQSSATSQLLQV
+370 STQSSTTAQLLQV

-420 LVGSETPTPAPA
+420 LVGSETPAPA
-432 AGSGDAAGSAGS
+432 QGSGDAAGAAGP
-444 GSAVQADSGNGVYG
+444 AAAQADSGNGVYG

-490 DADTSTCAQGSVSAT
+490 DADTSTCTQGSVSAT

-523 EQANAV
+523 EQADAV

-540 VLTSSTALGEKVTGV
+540 VLTSSTTLGEKVTGV

-571 GDLSTETEALNQA
+571 GDLSTELETLNQA
-584 VNALTPGVDALVSTL
+584 VDALTPGVDALVSTL
-599 DGIHSSATAAQANN
+599 DDIHSSATAAQANN

-659 ADKPADDKPA
+659 ADNKPA
-669 DGAADNKPADDKPD
+669 DGAADKPADDKP
-683 GGGAADDKPAD
+683 GGGDAADDKPAD

-713 EQIVTASDTTTP
+713 EQVVTASDTTTP

-740 ADVVAARDAIVLAV
+740 ADVAAARDAIVLAV

-783 YDALSASVTKLDQDQ
+783 YDALNASVDKLDQDQ
-798 SAAAAGVRT
+798 TAAAAGVRT
-807 AFDKTAQETTDAVS
+807 AFDKTAKETTDAVS

-827 IRLIGAQAG
+827 IRLIGAQAE

-850 SGMRAS
+850 SGMRTS
-856 ADGITS
+856 AGAITS

-882 SAALSSQVEGSLTSM
+882 SAALSSQIEGSLTSM

-933 TGLVGIMYSSAA
+933 TGLVGIMSSSAA
-945 LTGSAGYQVAAAN
+945 LAGSAGHQVAAAN

-990 RVTGL
+990 RVNGL
-995 ATPRSAAEQRT
+995 AAPRPAAEQRT
-1006 MVYNF
+1006 IVYSF
-1011 RVGGSR
+1011 RVGGPR

>member
-1 MNMSNPFPIDD
+1 MSSDRPTDNRPAHGAAALLRALSDTR
-12 DLPMADPVGVAQRPG
+12 LAAGVRSRLRRARRRPR
-27 VALVRSAA
+27 RSAA
-35 PTFGTYLSIVRERK
+35 AV
-49 WLVLGTA
+49 

-109 DGRRAAAGTRT
+109 DGRRAVAGTRT

-201 DTDPD
+201 DADPD

-257 DFKVPEFGLSVQTG
+257 DFKVPEFDLSVQTG

-294 ALTTSTIEALSQV
+294 ALTTSTIEVLSQV

-444 GSAVQADSGNGVYG
+444 GSGSGSAVQADSGNGVYG

-471 QANDDC
+471 QANDEC
-477 KAAVQ
+477 RAAVQ

-490 DADTSTCAQGSVSAT
+490 DADTSTCTQGSVSAT

-523 EQANAV
+523 EQADAV

-540 VLTSSTALGEKVTGV
+540 VLTSSTTLGEKVTGV

-571 GDLSTETEALNQA
+571 GDLSTELETLNQA
-584 VNALTPGVDALVSTL
+584 VDALTPGVDALVSTL
-599 DGIHSSATAAQANN
+599 DDIHSWATTAQTNN
-613 TTARAQIADAARDLC
+613 TTARGQIEAAAADLC
-628 TEIASAKDPAL
+628 TEIASAKNPAL
-639 LQQARARLTSTPCP
+639 LQQARARLTSIPCP
-653 GAGGGA
+653 GAADNKPGGG
-659 ADKPADDKPA
+659 ADDKPA
-669 DGAADNKPADDKPD
+669 DN
-683 GGGAADDKPAD
+683 

-707 AQSTSL
+707 AQSTNL
-713 EQIVTASDTTTP
+713 EQIATASDTTTP

-807 AFDKTAQETTDAVS
+807 AFDKTAKETTDAVS

-850 SGMRAS
+850 SGMRTS
-856 ADGITS
+856 ADAITS
-862 DSARTIQEQTA
+862 DSARTIQAQTA

-882 SAALSSQVEGSLTSM
+882 SAALSSQIEGSLTSM

-933 TGLVGIMYSSAA
+933 TGLVGIMSSSAA
-945 LTGSAGYQVAAAN
+945 LAGSAGYQVAAAN

>member
-1 MNMSNPFPIDD
+1 MSSDRPTDD
-12 DLPMADPVGVAQRPG
+12 RPAHSAAALLRALSDTRLAAGVRSRLRRARRRPR
-27 VALVRSAA
+27 RSAA
-35 PTFGTYLSIVRERK
+35 AV
-49 WLVLGTA
+49 
-56 AVVTVLALIWV
+56 AVVTVLALIWA

-109 DGRRAAAGTRT
+109 DGRRAAAGTRA

-141 DGAGTDLSEIAGYT
+141 DGAGTDLSEIAGHT
-155 GRVTVDVFVENL
+155 GRVTIDVFVENL

-219 NGVLSRTGDGKSQ
+219 NGVLSRTGNGKSQ

-257 DFKVPEFGLSVQTG
+257 DFKVPEFDLSVQTG

-294 ALTTSTIEALSQV
+294 ALTTSTIEVLSQV

-370 STQSSATSQLLQV
+370 SAQSSTASQLLQV

-392 DTSRPA
+392 DTSEPA

-408 QAQPGAGPTAQA
+408 QAQAQPGAEPTAQA
-420 LVGSETPTPAPA
+420 LVGSETPAPAPA
-432 AGSGDAAGSAGS
+432 AGSGDAAGAAGSGS

-555 ETALNRLAP
+555 ETVLNRLAP

-659 ADKPADDKPA
+659 ADNKPADDKPA

-783 YDALSASVTKLDQDQ
+783 YDALSASVDKLDRDQ
-798 SAAAAGVRT
+798 TAAAAGVRT
-807 AFDKTAQETTDAVS
+807 AFDKTAKETTDAVS

-990 RVTGL
+990 RVNGL
-995 ATPRSAAEQRT
+995 AAPRPAAEQRT
-1006 MVYNF
+1006 VVYSL

>member
-1 MNMSNPFPIDD
+1 MSSDRPTDNRPAHGAAALLRALSDTR
-12 DLPMADPVGVAQRPG
+12 LAAGVRSRLRRARRRPR
-27 VALVRSAA
+27 RSAA
-35 PTFGTYLSIVRERK
+35 AV
-49 WLVLGTA
+49 
-56 AVVTVLALIWV
+56 AVVTVLALIWA
-67 QGVTGGTQ
+67 QGVTGGAQ

-201 DTDPD
+201 DTGPD

-219 NGVLSRTGDGKSQ
+219 NGVLSGTGDGKSQ

-257 DFKVPEFGLSVQTG
+257 DFKVPEFDLSVQTG

-294 ALTTSTIEALSQV
+294 ALTTSTIGVLSQV

-324 LTGNAGTIGTQT
+324 LTGNADTIGTQT

-356 DLSGLTQTLTQTLT
+356 DLDGLTQTLTQTLT
-370 STQSSATSQLLQV
+370 STQSSTTAQLLQV

-392 DTSRPA
+392 DTSQPA

-420 LVGSETPTPAPA
+420 LVGSETPAPA
-432 AGSGDAAGSAGS
+432 QGSGDAAGAASPA
-444 GSAVQADSGNGVYG
+444 AAQADSGNGVYG

-490 DADTSTCAQGSVSAT
+490 DADTSTCTQGSVSAT

-523 EQANAV
+523 EQADAV

-540 VLTSSTALGEKVTGV
+540 VLTSSTTLGEKVTGV

-571 GDLSTETEALNQA
+571 GDLSTELEALNQA
-584 VNALTPGVDALVSTL
+584 VDALTPGVDALVSTL
-599 DGIHSSATAAQANN
+599 DDIHSSATAAQANN

-659 ADKPADDKPA
+659 ADNKPA
-669 DGAADNKPADDKPD
+669 DGAADKPADDKP
-683 GGGAADDKPAD
+683 GGGDAADDKPAD

-713 EQIVTASDTTTP
+713 EQVVTASDTTTP

-740 ADVVAARDAIVLAV
+740 ADVAAARDAIVLAV

-783 YDALSASVTKLDQDQ
+783 YDALNASVDKLDQDQ
-798 SAAAAGVRT
+798 TAAAAGVRT
-807 AFDKTAQETTDAVS
+807 AFDKTAKETTDAVS

-827 IRLIGAQAG
+827 IRLIGAQAE

-850 SGMRAS
+850 SGMRTS
-856 ADGITS
+856 AGAITS

-882 SAALSSQVEGSLTSM
+882 SAALSSQIEGSLTSM

-933 TGLVGIMYSSAA
+933 TGLVGIMSSSAA
-945 LTGSAGYQVAAAN
+945 LAGSAGHQVAAAN

-990 RVTGL
+990 RVNGL
-995 ATPRSAAEQRT
+995 AAPRPAAEQRT
-1006 MVYNF
+1006 IVYSF
-1011 RVGGSR
+1011 RVGGPR

>member
-1 MNMSNPFPIDD
+1 MSSDRPTDNRPAHGAAALLRALSDTR
-12 DLPMADPVGVAQRPG
+12 LAAGVRSRLRRARRRPR
-27 VALVRSAA
+27 RSAA
-35 PTFGTYLSIVRERK
+35 AV
-49 WLVLGTA
+49 
-56 AVVTVLALIWV
+56 AVVTVLALTWV

-201 DTDPD
+201 DADPD

-420 LVGSETPTPAPA
+420 LVGSQAPTPAGAAGAAGAAGPAGPA
-432 AGSGDAAGSAGS
+432 AA
-444 GSAVQADSGNGVYG
+444 QADSGNGVYG

-555 ETALNRLAP
+555 ETVLNRLAP

-613 TTARAQIADAARDLC
+613 TTARGQIADAARDLC

-659 ADKPADDKPA
+659 ADKPAD
-669 DGAADNKPADDKPD
+669 KPD
-683 GGGAADDKPAD
+683 DGAADDKPAD
-694 KPDDGSSADAALS
+694 KPNDGSSADAALS

-783 YDALSASVTKLDQDQ
+783 YDALSASVDKLDRDQ
-798 SAAAAGVRT
+798 TAAAAGVRT
-807 AFDKTAQETTDAVS
+807 AFDKTAKETTDAVS

-990 RVTGL
+990 RVNGL
-995 ATPRSAAEQRT
+995 AAPRPAAEQRT
-1006 MVYNF
+1006 VVYSL

>member
-1 MNMSNPFPIDD
+1 MSSDRPTDNRPAHGAAALLRALSDTR
-12 DLPMADPVGVAQRPG
+12 LAAGVRSRLRRARRRPR
-27 VALVRSAA
+27 RSAA
-35 PTFGTYLSIVRERK
+35 AV
-49 WLVLGTA
+49 
-56 AVVTVLALIWV
+56 AVVTVLALTWV

-201 DTDPD
+201 DADPD

-370 STQSSATSQLLQV
+370 STQSSATAQLLQV

-392 DTSRPA
+392 DTSLPA

-420 LVGSETPTPAPA
+420 LVGSQAPTPAGAAGPAGPA
-432 AGSGDAAGSAGS
+432 AA
-444 GSAVQADSGNGVYG
+444 QADSGNGVYG

-613 TTARAQIADAARDLC
+613 TTARGQIADAARDLC

-725 GGATKKDV
+725 GCATNKDV
-733 DAVRTAV
+733 DSVRTAV

-783 YDALSASVTKLDQDQ
+783 YDALSASVDKLDRDQ
-798 SAAAAGVRT
+798 TAAAAGVRT
-807 AFDKTAQETTDAVS
+807 AFDKTAKETTDAVS

-990 RVTGL
+990 RVNGL
-995 ATPRSAAEQRT
+995 AAPRPAAEQRT
-1006 MVYNF
+1006 VVYSL

>member
-1 MNMSNPFPIDD
+1 MSSDRPTDNRPAHGAAALLRALSDTR
-12 DLPMADPVGVAQRPG
+12 LAAGVRSRLRRARRRPR
-27 VALVRSAA
+27 RSAA
-35 PTFGTYLSIVRERK
+35 AV
-49 WLVLGTA
+49 
-56 AVVTVLALIWV
+56 AVVTVLALIWA
-67 QGVTGGTQ
+67 QGVTGGAQ

-257 DFKVPEFGLSVQTG
+257 DFKVPEFDLSVQTG

-294 ALTTSTIEALSQV
+294 ALTTSTIEVLSQV

-324 LTGNAGTIGTQT
+324 LTGNADTIGTQT

-370 STQSSATSQLLQV
+370 STQSSATAQLLQV

-420 LVGSETPTPAPA
+420 LVGSETPAPA
-432 AGSGDAAGSAGS
+432 QGSGNAAGAAGP
-444 GSAVQADSGNGVYG
+444 AAAQADSGNGVYG

-490 DADTSTCAQGSVSAT
+490 DADTSTCTQGSVSAT

-523 EQANAV
+523 EQADAV

-540 VLTSSTALGEKVTGV
+540 VLTSSTTLGEKVTGV

-571 GDLSTETEALNQA
+571 GDLSTELEALNQA
-584 VNALTPGVDALVSTL
+584 VDALTPGVDALVSTL

-659 ADKPADDKPA
+659 ADNKPA
-669 DGAADNKPADDKPD
+669 DGAADKPADDKP
-683 GGGAADDKPAD
+683 GGGDAADDKPAD

-713 EQIVTASDTTTP
+713 EQVVTASDTTTP

-783 YDALSASVTKLDQDQ
+783 YDALSASVDKLDRDQ
-798 SAAAAGVRT
+798 TAAAAGVRT
-807 AFDKTAQETTDAVS
+807 AFDKTAKETTDAVS

-827 IRLIGAQAG
+827 IRLIGAQAE

-882 SAALSSQVEGSLTSM
+882 SAALSSQIEGSLTSM

-945 LTGSAGYQVAAAN
+945 LAGSAGYQVAAAN

-990 RVTGL
+990 RVNGL
-995 ATPRSAAEQRT
+995 AAPRPAAEQRT
-1006 MVYNF
+1006 VVYSF

>member
-1 MNMSNPFPIDD
+1 MSSDRPTDNRPAHGAAALLRALSDTR
-12 DLPMADPVGVAQRPG
+12 LAAGVRSRLRRARRRPR
-27 VALVRSAA
+27 RSAA
-35 PTFGTYLSIVRERK
+35 AV
-49 WLVLGTA
+49 
-56 AVVTVLALIWV
+56 AVVTVLALTWV

-201 DTDPD
+201 DADPD

-392 DTSRPA
+392 DTSLPA

-420 LVGSETPTPAPA
+420 LVGSETPAPA
-432 AGSGDAAGSAGS
+432 QGSGDAAGAAGP
-444 GSAVQADSGNGVYG
+444 AAAQADSGNGVYG

-555 ETALNRLAP
+555 ETVLNRLAP

-613 TTARAQIADAARDLC
+613 TTARGQIADAARDLC

-659 ADKPADDKPA
+659 ADKPAD
-669 DGAADNKPADDKPD
+669 KPD
-683 GGGAADDKPAD
+683 DGAADDKPAD
-694 KPDDGSSADAALS
+694 KPNDGSSADAALS

-783 YDALSASVTKLDQDQ
+783 YDALSASVDKLDRDQ
-798 SAAAAGVRT
+798 TAAAAGVRT
-807 AFDKTAQETTDAVS
+807 AFDKTAKETTDAVS

-990 RVTGL
+990 RVNGL
-995 ATPRSAAEQRT
+995 AAPRPAAEQRT
-1006 MVYNF
+1006 VVYSL

>member
-1 MNMSNPFPIDD
+1 MSSDRPTDNRPAHSAAALLRALSDTR
-12 DLPMADPVGVAQRPG
+12 LAAGVRSRLRRARRRPR
-27 VALVRSAA
+27 RSAA
-35 PTFGTYLSIVRERK
+35 AV
-49 WLVLGTA
+49 
-56 AVVTVLALIWV
+56 AVVTVLALIWA

-109 DGRRAAAGTRT
+109 DGRRAAAGTRA

-141 DGAGTDLSEIAGYT
+141 DGAGTDLSEIAGHT
-155 GRVTVDVFVENL
+155 GRVTIDVFVENL

-180 TSRTRTALVGAPL
+180 TAHTRTALVGAPL

-257 DFKVPEFGLSVQTG
+257 DFKVPEFDLSVQTG

-294 ALTTSTIEALSQV
+294 ALTTSTIEVLSQV

-370 STQSSATSQLLQV
+370 SAQSSTASQLLQV

-392 DTSRPA
+392 DTSEPA

-408 QAQPGAGPTAQA
+408 QAQAQPGAEPTAQA
-420 LVGSETPTPAPA
+420 LVGSETPAPAPA

-471 QANDDC
+471 QANDEC
-477 KAAVQ
+477 RAAVQ

-490 DADTSTCAQGSVSAT
+490 DADTSTCTQGSVSAT

-523 EQANAV
+523 EQADAV

-540 VLTSSTALGEKVTGV
+540 VLTSSTTLGEKVTGV

-571 GDLSTETEALNQA
+571 GDLSTELETLNQA
-584 VNALTPGVDALVSTL
+584 VDALTPGVDALVSTL
-599 DGIHSSATAAQANN
+599 DGIHSWATTAQTNN
-613 TTARAQIADAARDLC
+613 TTARGQIEAAAADLC
-628 TEIASAKDPAL
+628 TEIASAKNPAL

-659 ADKPADDKPA
+659 ADNKPADNKPDDKPA
-669 DGAADNKPADDKPD
+669 DNP
-683 GGGAADDKPAD
+683 GGGDAADDKPAD
-694 KPDDGSSADAALS
+694 NKPDDGSSADAALS
-707 AQSTSL
+707 AQSTNL
-713 EQIVTASDTTTP
+713 EQIATASDTTTP

-827 IRLIGAQAG
+827 IRLIGAQAE

-850 SGMRAS
+850 SGMRTS
-856 ADGITS
+856 ADAITS
-862 DSARTIQEQTA
+862 DSARTIQAQTA
-873 QIQDQAAGS
+873 QIQDQVAGS
-882 SAALSSQVEGSLTSM
+882 SAALSSQIEGSLTSM

-933 TGLVGIMYSSAA
+933 TGLVGIMSSSAA
-945 LTGSAGYQVAAAN
+945 LAGSAGYQVAAAN

>member
-1 MNMSNPFPIDD
+1 MSSDRPTDNRPAHGAAALLRALSDTR
-12 DLPMADPVGVAQRPG
+12 LAAGVRSRLRRARRRPR
-27 VALVRSAA
+27 RSAA
-35 PTFGTYLSIVRERK
+35 AV
-49 WLVLGTA
+49 
-56 AVVTVLALIWV
+56 AVVTVLALIWA
-67 QGVTGGTQ
+67 QGVTGGAQ

-201 DTDPD
+201 DTGPD

-219 NGVLSRTGDGKSQ
+219 NGVLSGTGDGKSQ
-232 VQWAALLA
+232 VQWEALLA

-257 DFKVPEFGLSVQTG
+257 DFKVPEFDLSVQTG

-294 ALTTSTIEALSQV
+294 ALTTSTIGVLSQV

-324 LTGNAGTIGTQT
+324 LTGNADTIGTQT

-356 DLSGLTQTLTQTLT
+356 DLDGLTQTLTQTLT
-370 STQSSATSQLLQV
+370 STQSSTTAQLLQV

-392 DTSRPA
+392 DTSQPA

-420 LVGSETPTPAPA
+420 LVGSETPAPA
-432 AGSGDAAGSAGS
+432 QGSGDAAGAAGP
-444 GSAVQADSGNGVYG
+444 AAQADSGNGVYG

-490 DADTSTCAQGSVSAT
+490 DADTSTCTQGSVSAT

-523 EQANAV
+523 EQADAV

-540 VLTSSTALGEKVTGV
+540 VLTSSTTLGEKVTGV

-571 GDLSTETEALNQA
+571 GDLSTELETLNQA
-584 VNALTPGVDALVSTL
+584 VDALTPGVDALVSTL
-599 DGIHSSATAAQANN
+599 DDIHSSATAAQANN

-659 ADKPADDKPA
+659 ADNKPA
-669 DGAADNKPADDKPD
+669 DGAADKPADDKP
-683 GGGAADDKPAD
+683 GGGDAADDKPAD

-713 EQIVTASDTTTP
+713 EQVVTASDTTTP

-740 ADVVAARDAIVLAV
+740 ADVAAARDAIVLAV

-783 YDALSASVTKLDQDQ
+783 YDALNASVDKLDQDQ
-798 SAAAAGVRT
+798 TAAAAGVRT
-807 AFDKTAQETTDAVS
+807 AFDKTAKETTDAVS

-827 IRLIGAQAG
+827 IRLIGAQAE

-850 SGMRAS
+850 SGMRIS
-856 ADGITS
+856 AGAITS

-882 SAALSSQVEGSLTSM
+882 SAALSSQIEGSLTSM

-933 TGLVGIMYSSAA
+933 TGLVGIMSSSAA
-945 LTGSAGYQVAAAN
+945 LAGSAGHQVAAAN

-990 RVTGL
+990 RVNGL
-995 ATPRSAAEQRT
+995 AAPRPAAEQRT
-1006 MVYNF
+1006 IVYSF
-1011 RVGGSR
+1011 RVGGPR

>member
-1 MNMSNPFPIDD
+1 MSSDRSTDD
-12 DLPMADPVGVAQRPG
+12 RPAHSAAALLRALSDTRLAAGVRSRLRRARRRPR
-27 VALVRSAA
+27 RSAA
-35 PTFGTYLSIVRERK
+35 AV
-49 WLVLGTA
+49 
-56 AVVTVLALIWV
+56 AVVTVLALIWA

-201 DTDPD
+201 DADPD

-408 QAQPGAGPTAQA
+408 QAQAQPGAEPTAQA

-432 AGSGDAAGSAGS
+432 AGSGDAAGSAGSGS

-659 ADKPADDKPA
+659 ADKPADDKP
-669 DGAADNKPADDKPD
+669 DGGGAADNKPADDKPD
-683 GGGAADDKPAD
+683 GDGAADDKPAD

-783 YDALSASVTKLDQDQ
+783 YDALSASVDKLDRDQ
-798 SAAAAGVRT
+798 TAAAAGVRT
-807 AFDKTAQETTDAVS
+807 AFDKTAKETTDAVS

-827 IRLIGAQAG
+827 IRLIGAQAE

-933 TGLVGIMYSSAA
+933 TGLVGIMSSSAA
-945 LTGSAGYQVAAAN
+945 LAGSAGYQVAAAN

-990 RVTGL
+990 RVNGL
-995 ATPRSAAEQRT
+995 AAPRPAAEQRT
-1006 MVYNF
+1006 VVYSL